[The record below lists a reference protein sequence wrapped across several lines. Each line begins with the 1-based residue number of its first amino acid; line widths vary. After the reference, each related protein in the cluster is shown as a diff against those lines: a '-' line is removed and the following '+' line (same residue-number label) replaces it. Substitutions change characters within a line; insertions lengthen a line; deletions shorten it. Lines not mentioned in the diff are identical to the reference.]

1 MKRVIGDK
9 LIAKTLLPGNNSAIK
24 YLCCLKTTT
33 VLGIIYKEELSTHV
47 LEGIQNI
54 LMEKQLPLVL
64 SIWRSILYTSEM
76 TQIVNALFLHSA
88 LQELSKKRIMVLRTD
103 N

>member
-1 MKRVIGDK
+1 M
-9 LIAKTLLPGNNSAIK
+9 
-24 YLCCLKTTT
+24 
-33 VLGIIYKEELSTHV
+33 IYKEELSTHV

-54 LMEKQLPLVL
+54 LMEKQPLVL

-76 TQIVNALFLHSA
+76 TQIVNALFLHSS